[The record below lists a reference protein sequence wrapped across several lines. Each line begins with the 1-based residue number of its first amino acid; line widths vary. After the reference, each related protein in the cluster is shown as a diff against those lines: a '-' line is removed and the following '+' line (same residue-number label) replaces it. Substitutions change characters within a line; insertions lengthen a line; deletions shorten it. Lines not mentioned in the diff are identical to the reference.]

1 MKMSLSHIPTSTE
14 AERLFYLFEKA
25 CNCLSKKICW
35 EHIFLR
41 VLQDRKDKTI
51 SEGTQRASKPLV
63 VLLTLSIQSEKK

>member
-1 MKMSLSHIPTSTE
+1 MKMSLSLIPTSTE

-51 SEGTQRASKPLV
+51 SEGTPKGFEAVGGFDYFVHTK
-63 VLLTLSIQSEKK
+63 